1 MPEAKAKVRARH
13 EEAIREFQ
21 RWLDANPRAK
31 RARRIQ
37 VFDTLVD
44 GIRPTKGKRVK
55 LRTPR

>member
-31 RARRIQ
+31 PARRIQ
-37 VFDTLVD
+37 MFDTLVD
-44 GIRPTKGKRVK
+44 GIQPAKGKRAK
-55 LRTPR
+55 LRTSR